1 MDEDAACNA
10 VRRFLPSGDE
20 PADLDSLY
28 ALLDQLGEAK
38 NYSAVCREL
47 IAIFEKYPEAELGSP
62 GPIVHSLEASP
73 IDEHVE
79 LLAASIRRKATIMT
93 IWMAERCFRSDLS
106 EINRCKL
113 TEALSAAGKDAN
125 SPEVADAIAKAI
137 GKYGT

>member
-1 MDEDAACNA
+1 
-10 VRRFLPSGDE
+10 
-20 PADLDSLY
+20 
-28 ALLDQLGEAK
+28 
-38 NYSAVCREL
+38 
-47 IAIFEKYPEAELGSP
+47 
-62 GPIVHSLEASP
+62 LEASP